1 MLQGL
6 LKLVCLLGFFD
17 DFYVVFKMLQTH
29 VFVINFDFVKIG
41 GVTVQSAAN

>member
-6 LKLVCLLGFFD
+6 LQLVYLLGFFD
-17 DFYVVFKMLQTH
+17 DVYVVFKMLQTH